1 MSKTN
6 TARQISEV
14 LGAQGL
20 HTIGA
25 LVFWTLSGVRIARD
39 ELAEALNAIGLGAA
53 MVRKPTPHAAL
64 ATAIKRVGMGRKGIL
79 FRQVKRE
86 WALVFERGGG
96 KRLLLAHD
104 ATFRVNAEGAIEVEC
119 MHDGEIPELHNLRM
133 AIEAQYQEVLD
144 YVSSSDLSA
153 VLCTAMQ
160 GVGSETML
168 GGLSLRQSAGGLY
181 YVSAAKLDTLKEFA
195 RVVSEAAPQ
204 SSIEVLTLTGDA
216 ENLEAAARNVRGNIT
231 TQLKQARE
239 EIGEFLE
246 HLQKDSRSARADS
259 IAVRAEQF
267 RQIKARV
274 ELFADVLG
282 ESMAELQQQVET
294 ARTEL
299 MSKLEAA

>member
-6 TARQISEV
+6 TAKQISEV

-39 ELAEALNAIGLGAA
+39 TLAEALEAIGLGAA

-119 MHDGEIPELHNLRM
+119 MHDGEIPELHNLRL
-133 AIEAQYQEVLD
+133 AIEAQYQEVLG
-144 YVSSSDLSA
+144 YVSSADLSA

-181 YVSAAKLDTLKEFA
+181 YVRARGERGSAAKLDRGAHAHGRRGKPGSGGAQRA
-195 RVVSEAAPQ
+195 RQHHNAAEA
-204 SSIEVLTLTGDA
+204 
-216 ENLEAAARNVRGNIT
+216 
-231 TQLKQARE
+231 
-239 EIGEFLE
+239 
-246 HLQKDSRSARADS
+246 SARGDRRVSGAL
-259 IAVRAEQF
+259 AEGQPERAG
-267 RQIKARV
+267 RLDRGAC
-274 ELFADVLG
+274 
-282 ESMAELQQQVET
+282 
-294 ARTEL
+294 
-299 MSKLEAA
+299 